1 VIRVTWV
8 DNTLAYIDQA
18 SFLGLRAL
26 GRGPL
31 IQFTW
36 VYDRPV
42 DVEGLRRFHRNLGHG
57 LLGRRV
63 ERSPLPFG
71 RHRWVAFTGPEHGLT
86 VMTVSLASGPT
97 TVRAT
102 TCGPGPTSGP
112 PCPSTPRSDR
122 NGAWGPNR

>member
-1 VIRVTWV
+1 MVRVTWV

-42 DVEGLRRFHRNLGHG
+42 DIDGLRRFHRNLGHG
-57 LLGRRV
+57 LLGRLV

-71 RHRWVAFTGPEHGLT
+71 RHRWVASTGPVDLDIAAEIRI
-86 VMTVSLASGPT
+86 VP
-97 TVRAT
+97 
-102 TCGPGPTSGP
+102 
-112 PCPSTPRSDR
+112 TPRMFSK
-122 NGAWGPNR
+122 GFTVT